1 MDTRQAARVARAE
14 TRSKVSNSMVME
26 SPVVP
31 LELWTTFKKDG
42 ESCAGKSFY
51 SWEKKEKKSVDVDH
65 LDEFSWIF
73 KFWTPK
79 PSGSDNRR
87 LCCPNE

>member
-1 MDTRQAARVARAE
+1 MKVA
-14 TRSKVSNSMVME
+14 
-26 SPVVP
+26 
-31 LELWTTFKKDG
+31 LENLFIRGKK
-42 ESCAGKSFY
+42 
-51 SWEKKEKKSVDVDH
+51 KKKKSVDVDH